1 MLGSEEMSQN
11 KKVKKTSKKSKRKL
25 DRTSKI
31 ILIGGSVILI
41 PFIIFGLILLSATF
55 NTGKPIF
62 GDRFKGDLDPAITK
76 ANISDLESK
85 VKSES
90 GVDKVDI
97 ELSSATL
104 RVYVDVTDSTS
115 EEEAQRIAD
124 ATYEK
129 VISVLPAGSYF
140 TSNSGKK
147 MYDLE
152 IHVYNLDKDRESD
165 SYVYVIKTKNSTME
179 SPINQVVSKPIDAE
193 LAQELRDDVE
203 NRKNPTPTPN
213 EDEMTVGGSED
224 ENAASEEE
232 PTPES

>member
-1 MLGSEEMSQN
+1 MSQN
-11 KKVKKTSKKSKRKL
+11 KKVKKTSKKGKRKL

-62 GDRFKGDLDPAITK
+62 GDRFKGDLDPAISK
-76 ANISDLESK
+76 ANISDIESK

-90 GVDKVDI
+90 GVDGVSVK
-97 ELSSATL
+97 LFSATL
-104 RVYVDVTDSTS
+104 RVYVDVTDSAS

-124 ATYEK
+124 TTYEK
-129 VISVLPAGSYF
+129 VMSVLPAGTYF
-140 TSNSGKK
+140 TLSDGKK

-152 IHVYNLDKDRESD
+152 IHVYNLAKDRDSD
-165 SYVYVIKTKNSTME
+165 SFVYVIKTKNSTMG
-179 SPINQVVSKPIDAE
+179 SPIDQVVSKPIDAE

-213 EDEMTVGGSED
+213 EDEMTVGGSEEEIID
-224 ENAASEEE
+224 TEE
-232 PTPES
+232 PTPTPES